1 MMFLSDISDHFPI
14 AIIVERKNKKQDN
27 IRCNKQSYFFRN
39 YKIFNYD
46 SFVDNLQS
54 SMNNFRHSLFLITV
68 MKLKNHFQILL
79 NSYLRLL
86 TRMHH

>member
-1 MMFLSDISDHFPI
+1 MIFLIDSSDHFPI
-14 AIIVERKNKKQDN
+14 AIIVERKNKKQGN

-39 YKIFNYD
+39 YKKFNYD

-54 SMNNFRHSLFLITV
+54 SINNFRHSLSCNV

-79 NSYLRLL
+79 NLYLRLL